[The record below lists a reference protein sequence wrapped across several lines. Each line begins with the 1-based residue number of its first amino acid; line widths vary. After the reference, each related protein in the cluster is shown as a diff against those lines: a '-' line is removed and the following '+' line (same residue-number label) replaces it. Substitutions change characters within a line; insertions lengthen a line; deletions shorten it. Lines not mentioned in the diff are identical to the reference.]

1 MKFFF
6 FKIFFFLLFLNISNA
21 SDNIRFVDINYI
33 VNNSKIGESLNK
45 IITEENNKIMKELNN
60 IKKSLDDKKKKI
72 VAQKNIL
79 KKDEFQNLVNNYE
92 KEVNDFNNLR
102 KNKTKEFNDF
112 RVGSKKKILDVI
124 NPLLTK
130 FLENNSI
137 SILLQKDKILFGNND
152 LDITNEILLILNDNY
167 KTMKF
172 K

>member
-1 MKFFF
+1 
-6 FKIFFFLLFLNISNA
+6 
-21 SDNIRFVDINYI
+21 
-33 VNNSKIGESLNK
+33 
-45 IITEENNKIMKELNN
+45 MKELNN